1 MGIQPKSNPTHRS
14 TVPINLVSPNTGPS
28 PFTPTRYTHLHL
40 HSYLPTCTTYTNIEL
55 NQLGLDMYHMYG
67 YSRYVGIYEYEY
79 VGAGG
84 WVSAG
89 R

>member
-14 TVPINLVSPNTGPS
+14 TVSINLVSPNTGLS
-28 PFTPTRYTHLHL
+28 PFTPTLYTHLHL
-40 HSYLPTCTTYTNIEL
+40 HSYLPTCTTHTNIEL
-55 NQLGLDMYHMYG
+55 DQLGLDMYYIYG
-67 YSRYVGIYEYEY
+67 YSGYVGIYEYEY
-79 VGAGG
+79 VGAGR